1 MGKNTKDMD
10 RRKFMKTVGLGGAS
24 SIAALSSGL
33 TGQISA
39 GENKKKKSSREISVP
54 TRILGKTKTPVS
66 ILALGGMVDLEVNQ
80 ILLKMAIK
88 FGVTY
93 WDTAHMYQNGKSEIG
108 IGKYFKKFPENRKK
122 VFLCTK
128 ASGKTDPEGMTQR
141 LHLSLER
148 MKTDYIDLYLMH
160 NPKKPDLLTPEVKA
174 WAEKA
179 KREGKIKFFGF
190 STHSN
195 MAQMLLHASKLG
207 WIDAILTSYNYHL
220 MLEDAMKAGIEAC
233 HKAGIGL
240 TAMKS
245 QGEVFKF
252 FNSSKELSIT
262 EKFINKGY
270 TLQQAKLKAVWGNE
284 MIASCC
290 SLMKNMTTMSAN
302 VAAAVD
308 KTELAYSDV
317 QELKMFARRT
327 CDSYCLGCS
336 QICDSGMGAE
346 SKIADILRY
355 MMYYNSYG
363 ENDEARSL
371 FFQLPEH
378 IRKNIKSTDFS
389 AAELVCPQKIEIGKM
404 MKKASEMLG

>member
-33 TGQISA
+33 AGQISA

-195 MAQMLLHASKLG
+195 IAPMLMHASKLG
-207 WIDAILTSYNYHL
+207 WIDGIMPSYNYHL
-220 MLEDAMKAGIEAC
+220 MIEDE
-233 HKAGIGL
+233 
-240 TAMKS
+240 
-245 QGEVFKF
+245 
-252 FNSSKELSIT
+252 
-262 EKFINKGY
+262 
-270 TLQQAKLKAVWGNE
+270 
-284 MIASCC
+284 
-290 SLMKNMTTMSAN
+290 
-302 VAAAVD
+302 
-308 KTELAYSDV
+308 
-317 QELKMFARRT
+317 
-327 CDSYCLGCS
+327 
-336 QICDSGMGAE
+336 
-346 SKIADILRY
+346 
-355 MMYYNSYG
+355 
-363 ENDEARSL
+363 
-371 FFQLPEH
+371 
-378 IRKNIKSTDFS
+378 
-389 AAELVCPQKIEIGKM
+389 
-404 MKKASEMLG
+404 